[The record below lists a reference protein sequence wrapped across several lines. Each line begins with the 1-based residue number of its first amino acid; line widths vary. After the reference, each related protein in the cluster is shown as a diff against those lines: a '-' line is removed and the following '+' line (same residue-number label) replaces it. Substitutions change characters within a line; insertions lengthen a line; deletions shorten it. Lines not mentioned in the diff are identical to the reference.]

1 MLQQLLHHTI
11 PHVTL
16 MSRPSTSSPADTSIQ
31 PVTRSRTL
39 FYLSIRD
46 SITPTHNRGTIKT
59 GQYGDTLDI
68 ADNEEEER
76 LIEGNGRGKGL
87 PPKWYAFCRNSM
99 LKADAKG
106 GYKRRSRGNPWQNQ
120 QQGLA
125 VPFSIDKAKLIIQLL
140 LLISYMQNTSYQ
152 DSQTV
157 QPKSEK

>member
-1 MLQQLLHHTI
+1 VADPVPEIVDTPIPTNNTHS

-76 LIEGNGRGKGL
+76 LIEGTGRGKGL
-87 PPKWYAFCRNSM
+87 PPKWYA
-99 LKADAKG
+99 
-106 GYKRRSRGNPWQNQ
+106 
-120 QQGLA
+120 
-125 VPFSIDKAKLIIQLL
+125 
-140 LLISYMQNTSYQ
+140 T
-152 DSQTV
+152 
-157 QPKSEK
+157 

>member
-1 MLQQLLHHTI
+1 MVSTRKHPISTDSRIDVILKHVAISCIERLLTLQPLYRSF

-16 MSRPSTSSPADTSIQ
+16 MSRPSTSSPADISQQ

-76 LIEGNGRGKGL
+76 LIEGTGRGKGL
-87 PPKWYAFCRNSM
+87 PPKW
-99 LKADAKG
+99 
-106 GYKRRSRGNPWQNQ
+106 
-120 QQGLA
+120 
-125 VPFSIDKAKLIIQLL
+125 
-140 LLISYMQNTSYQ
+140 
-152 DSQTV
+152 
-157 QPKSEK
+157 